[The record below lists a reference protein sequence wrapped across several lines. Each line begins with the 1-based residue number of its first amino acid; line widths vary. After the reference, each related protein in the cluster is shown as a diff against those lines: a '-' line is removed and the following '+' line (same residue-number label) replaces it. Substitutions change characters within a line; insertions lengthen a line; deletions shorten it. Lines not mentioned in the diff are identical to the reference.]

1 MARANH
7 QRTTDSTNSTYYH
20 RYEMTSI
27 EDRIGM
33 CEGAVAERAAA
44 ENGNLFVHFMRQT
57 PDDCGTYDRYGF
69 NLALRIRD
77 VIASRFVPEDN
88 VRKETMQA
96 ADNSEQPGL
105 AMKADVF
112 HKVLETMV
120 IAFDRQP
127 DLILVGLDDHD
138 EMFYF
143 KLDDWESH
151 IPNDPMDCSP
161 DEILNDPMDCSP

>member
-1 MARANH
+1 M
-7 QRTTDSTNSTYYH
+7 S
-20 RYEMTSI
+20 
-27 EDRIGM
+27 
-33 CEGAVAERAAA
+33 CEGHTKTCTIKPALDALNFIVA
-44 ENGNLFVHFMRQT
+44 Q
-57 PDDCGTYDRYGF
+57 
-69 NLALRIRD
+69 
-77 VIASRFVPEDN
+77 ASCDN

-112 HKVLETMV
+112 HKVIETMV

-161 DEILNDPMDCSP
+161 DEIPYDPMDCSP